1 MSSVCVRYY
10 SYITMT
16 YLKVAC
22 LKSHSALPKFPE
34 IIWKGECKTFCGG
47 WWEMVNRLMAPDSLS
62 SNQKWLPLRNGNTWC
77 NTALPVWTVLCC
89 RHWPKVLI
97 LEILYAFSC
106 QGSYWNWEYSLDQFQ
121 DKYPKSDWLL
131 LSKCLM
137 KENIHIL
144 K

>member
-1 MSSVCVRYY
+1 MRPVCVRYY

-47 WWEMVNRLMAPDSLS
+47 WWEMVNRLTAPDSLS

-131 LSKCLM
+131 LSKFLM